1 MNLQEASESK
11 DTSHEHAEACEAM
24 TSSRRAVLGAAGALF
39 AWSFVP
45 RMAYAAPGA
54 RDPRLLVVILR
65 GAMDGLSAVP
75 PLADPD
81 YQGLREGIALRK
93 DGENAAL
100 PLDGFFYLHPAMPN
114 LARLYKANQATV
126 LHAVAT
132 GYRQRSHFDGQDVLE
147 SGQAGPGQTADGWL
161 NRLLSSL
168 PAGEGISRKGA
179 LGIGVVP
186 PLVVRGAAPVLG
198 WAPPVLPR
206 AGDDLVMRLLDLY
219 GQRDPVLA
227 KAFAKGIDVEKIV
240 AREGMGAQRA
250 RGGPDNAEGMRAI
263 AEGAARLVNA
273 DDGPRVAALAFEGW
287 DTHANEGGATG
298 RLASLLGGLDGA
310 LATFEAGLKDRWKD
324 TVVMVVTEFGR
335 TARVNG
341 TVGTDHGTGT
351 VAFLVG
357 GAVRGGRVIA
367 DWPGLKLE
375 NLHEQR
381 DLKPTMDLRAVTKG
395 ILTDLFGI
403 SGPVLAEKVFPGTSG
418 LEPVKGLV
426 A

>member
-1 MNLQEASESK
+1 M
-11 DTSHEHAEACEAM
+11 SHDHHDDDCEAM
-24 TSSRRAVLGAAGALF
+24 TPSRRAILGAAGALF

-45 RMAYAAPGA
+45 KMAYAAPGA
-54 RDPRLLVVILR
+54 RDPRFVVVILR

-75 PLADPD
+75 PLGDPD
-81 YQGLREGIALRK
+81 YRGLREGIALQK
-93 DGENAAL
+93 DGPDAAL

-126 LHAVAT
+126 VHAVAT

-147 SGQAGPGQTADGWL
+147 SGQDGPGMTRDGWL
-161 NRLLSSL
+161 NRLLAGL

-179 LGIGVVP
+179 LGVGIVP
-186 PLVVRGAAPVLG
+186 PLVVRGNAPVVG

-206 AGDDLVMRLLDLY
+206 AGDDLVMRLMDLY

-227 KAFAKGIDVEKIV
+227 KAFAAGASIEKIIN
-240 AREGMGAQRA
+240 REGMAGQRA
-250 RGGPDNAEGMRAI
+250 RGGPDNAEGMRMI
-263 AEGAARLVNA
+263 AEGAAKLVNA

-298 RLASLLGGLDGA
+298 VLAGRLRGLDRA
-310 LATFEAGLKDRWKD
+310 LEAFETGLKDRWKD

-375 NLHEQR
+375 NLHERR
-381 DLKPTMDLRAVTKG
+381 DLKPTTDLRAVTKG
-395 ILTDLFGI
+395 VLTDLFGV
-403 SGPVLAEKVFPGTSG
+403 SGPVLAEKVFPGTTG
-418 LEPVKGLV
+418 IAPIKGLV

>member
-1 MNLQEASESK
+1 MPIK
-11 DTSHEHAEACEAM
+11 GVPDDHHDACEAM
-24 TSSRRAVLGAAGALF
+24 TPSRRAVLGAAGALF
-39 AWSFVP
+39 AWSFIP
-45 RMAYAAPGA
+45 KMAYAAPGA
-54 RDPRLLVVILR
+54 RDSRLLVVILR

-81 YQGLREGIALRK
+81 YQALREGIALQK

-126 LHAVAT
+126 LHAVST

-147 SGQAGPGQTADGWL
+147 SGQPGPGQTSDGWL
-161 NRLLSSL
+161 NRLLSAL
-168 PAGEGISRKGA
+168 PAGETISRKGA
-179 LGIGVVP
+179 LGIGVIP
-186 PLVVRGAAPVLG
+186 PLVVRGSAPVLG
-198 WAPPVLPR
+198 WAPPILPR

-227 KAFAKGIDVEKIV
+227 TAFARGVDVERIV
-240 AREGMGAQRA
+240 AKQGMGAQRT
-250 RGGPDNAEGMRAI
+250 RGGPDNADGMRMI

-298 RLASLLGGLDGA
+298 RLANLLGGLDGA
-310 LATFEAGLKDRWKD
+310 LAAFEAGLADRWKD

-381 DLKPTMDLRAVTKG
+381 DLKPTADLRAVTKG
-395 ILTDLFGI
+395 ILADLFGI
-403 SGPVLAEKVFPGTSG
+403 SGHALAEKVFPGTG
-418 LEPVKGLV
+418 ALEPVKGLI